1 MSHTQEDNTSPLK
14 QSCVEINL
22 VDLTTDP
29 GLQNRIMDYNP
40 NDRDQI
46 RRAYLQRGPCQPHM
60 KDFPQTSF
68 GQSVRRFNQAWY
80 SEFPSWLEYSKAKDA
95 AFCLCCY
102 LFKPDIG
109 DQAGGESFVG
119 EGFSN
124 WKKKEKL
131 HVHVGGPNS
140 AHNQAWS
147 KCQDLLNQKQHIQT
161 VFVKQSDQARME
173 YRTRLNASIDC
184 VRFLLRQGLAF
195 RGHDES
201 ESSSNQGNFLELL
214 KFLTEHNEDV
224 KSVALNNAPQNL
236 KLVAP
241 EIQKDIV
248 SVAASETI
256 NVIIKD
262 LGDAL
267 FSILIDEARDISI
280 KEQMAVV
287 IRYVNKE
294 GHVIERFL
302 GIEHVTNTNALT
314 LKKAVEDLF
323 CRHGLSISRLR
334 GQGYDGASNMQG
346 ELNGLKALILKESPC
361 AYYVHC
367 FAHQLQLALV
377 AVAKNH
383 DQIALLFNLVS
394 NVVNVVGASC
404 KRRDIL
410 KEKQASKVVEA
421 LNKGILSSGQGLN
434 QETNLK
440 RAGDTRWGSHY
451 GTLISLIDMFS
462 AVIDVLEMISE
473 DGSNSEQR
481 AEANVLLHSI
491 QSFGFVFNLHLMRTI
506 LGITN
511 ELSQALQRK
520 DQDIVNVMTFVQVSK
535 RRLQM
540 MRESGW
546 SDLLANVSI
555 FCEKHEIDVPDMNDM
570 FITRGRRRCKAQEMT
585 NLHHYR
591 VELLYTVIDMQ
602 MQELNARFTEL
613 NTEFLLCVA
622 CLSPS
627 NSFSSFDKKK
637 MVRLAELS
645 PK

>member
-1 MSHTQEDNTSPLK
+1 
-14 QSCVEINL
+14 
-22 VDLTTDP
+22 
-29 GLQNRIMDYNP
+29 
-40 NDRDQI
+40 
-46 RRAYLQRGPCQPHM
+46 
-60 KDFPQTSF
+60 
-68 GQSVRRFNQAWY
+68 
-80 SEFPSWLEYSKAKDA
+80 
-95 AFCLCCY
+95 
-102 LFKPDIG
+102 
-109 DQAGGESFVG
+109 
-119 EGFSN
+119 
-124 WKKKEKL
+124 
-131 HVHVGGPNS
+131 
-140 AHNQAWS
+140 
-147 KCQDLLNQKQHIQT
+147 
-161 VFVKQSDQARME
+161 ME

-201 ESSSNQGNFLELL
+201 ESSSSQGNFLELL
-214 KFLTEHNEDV
+214 KFLAEHNEDV
-224 KSVALNNAPQNL
+224 KSVALNNARQNL

-241 EIQKDIV
+241 KIQKDIV

-280 KEQMAVV
+280 KEQMAFV

-302 GIEHVTNTNALT
+302 GIEHVTNTSALA

-334 GQGYDGASNMQG
+334 GQGYDGASNMQV

-491 QSFGFVFNLHLMRTI
+491 QSFGFVFNLHLMRAI

-520 DQDIVNVMTFVQVSK
+520 DQDIVNAMTLVQVSK

-546 SDLLANVSI
+546 SDLLAKVLIFSMNIVKNRLRNRMGDEWMKNSLIVAGAAAASGLSLADVAAEAKHASEMVGTMGVALSVCTLPGQVTSDRLGPGKMELGLGIHGEPGAAVADLQPVDNVVSHVLKQI
-555 FCEKHEIDVPDMNDM
+555 
-570 FITRGRRRCKAQEMT
+570 
-585 NLHHYR
+585 
-591 VELLYTVIDMQ
+591 
-602 MQELNARFTEL
+602 
-613 NTEFLLCVA
+613 
-622 CLSPS
+622 LSPVWH
-627 NSFSSFDKKK
+627 FDGCASS
-637 MVRLAELS
+637 
-645 PK
+645 